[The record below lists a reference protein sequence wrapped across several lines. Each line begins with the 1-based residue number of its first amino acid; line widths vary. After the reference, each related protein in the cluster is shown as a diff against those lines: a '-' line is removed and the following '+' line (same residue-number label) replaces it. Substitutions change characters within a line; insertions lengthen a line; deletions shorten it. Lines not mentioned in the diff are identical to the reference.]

1 MNRLFHFSS
10 LLLLPTSLCLSG
22 CTEETTE
29 PLPRPDTQQLP
40 AATVAALQTDS
51 VQLAPIQ
58 TELRL
63 EGRISPNSDRLT
75 PVYALAGGVVE
86 QAPVALG
93 DVVTAGQPLAVLR
106 SAQMVGLAQQRTE
119 ATVNLGTARVQL
131 EAVSEMHAD
140 GMSSDQD
147 LSLARAA
154 LQKAQAELT
163 RLRKQTDVYG
173 TAPDHYTLRAPQA
186 GTVIEKHLT
195 EGQQFD
201 PGQVGSLFTVANL
214 DEVWVLADVFQSD
227 IEKVKAGLP
236 VEVHTLSY
244 PDRQFAGR
252 VDKVFNMLDPE
263 RKTLQ
268 VRVRLAN
275 PDHLLKPGMFARIH
289 LTQTSTTRLPAVPS
303 ASLVFA
309 NGRRYA
315 LVVKNNTVETRLVAV
330 QHAGQGMSYVSSG
343 LTPGEQVVTRNALL
357 YYKELND

>member
-10 LLLLPTSLCLSG
+10 LLLLPTGLCLSS
-22 CTEETTE
+22 CTEEAAE
-29 PLPRPDTQQLP
+29 LLPHPNTRLLP

-63 EGRISPNSDRLT
+63 EGRIAPNADRLT

-106 SAQMVGLAQQRTE
+106 SARMAGLTQQRTE

-131 EAVSEMHAD
+131 EAISEMHAD

-147 LSLARAA
+147 LSMARAT
-154 LQKAQAELT
+154 LQKAQAEVT

-227 IEKVKAGLP
+227 IEKVRPGLP
-236 VEVHTLSY
+236 VQVHTLSY
-244 PDRQFAGR
+244 PNRQFAGR
-252 VDKVFNMLDPE
+252 VDKVFNMLNPN

-275 PDHLLKPGMFARIH
+275 PDHLLKPGMFARVH
-289 LTQTSTTRLPAVPS
+289 LTETSATQLPAVLS

-315 LVVKNNTVETRLVAV
+315 LVVKNNAVETRLVAV
-330 QHAGQGMSYVSSG
+330 QHAGQGVSYVSSG
-343 LTPGEQVVTRNALL
+343 LKPGEQVVTSNALL